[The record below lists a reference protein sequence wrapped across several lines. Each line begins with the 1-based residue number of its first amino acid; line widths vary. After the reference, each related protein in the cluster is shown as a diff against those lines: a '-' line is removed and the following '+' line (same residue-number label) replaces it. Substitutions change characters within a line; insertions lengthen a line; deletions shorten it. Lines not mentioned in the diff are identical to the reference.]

1 MHAQITTCCRILI
14 CPVVDQKDD
23 VIDED
28 SHSTCSEVS
37 KAGVLNPVA
46 KTSCFNDISSV
57 APMRVRPWARHFARQ
72 FGDDATLDKSL
83 GSYFVTVWSWTRH
96 LILKGAQY
104 SISNDGLRSPTLGK
118 PALGMP

>member
-1 MHAQITTCCRILI
+1 M
-14 CPVVDQKDD
+14 DD

-37 KAGVLNPVA
+37 KAGVLNPFA

-118 PALGMP
+118 PALGML